1 MKNSMLGRIN
11 LYKRCEVIMM
21 FDFQHQLKILPDKPG
36 VYIMKNSLGEV
47 IYVGKAKVLKNRVRQ
62 YFQNSKNHS
71 EKVRA
76 MVKNIAE
83 FEYIVTD
90 SEMEALIL
98 ECNLIKKYSPRY
110 NIALKDDKFY
120 PFIKITTN
128 EDFPRVYVT
137 RNFAKDGNRYFGPYT
152 NGTAVYEVMGLIK
165 KLFPLRT
172 CKKAIVEGGEPTRAC
187 LNYHINLCKAP
198 CAGYISKA
206 EYWKMIDEI
215 INILNGTDTSIIK
228 NLKLEMEKAAE
239 ELEFEKAAKI
249 RDRILAIE
257 LISEKQK
264 MFTVKEG
271 DEDFIDLYTDEKDGC
286 AQVFFVREGKVT
298 GREHFMIEN
307 ISDDPVKE
315 VISSFI
321 ASFYGGTAQI
331 PKTIYV
337 PEEIEDQELIEKF
350 LTEKRG
356 SKVWIKV
363 PKKGDKKNLLDMVR
377 NNAKI
382 MLDQFKEKMVEEK
395 ELNKSA
401 LTELADV
408 LGLDSLPARIE
419 AYDISNIQGV
429 DSVGTMV
436 VFENGKAKNSDYRR
450 FKIKSVKGPND
461 YESMREILSR
471 RFSHGLEEVNKIKE
485 RNLEYSKGK
494 FCIFPDLI
502 MMDGGKGQVN
512 IALEVLKDF
521 GIEIPVCGL
530 VKDDKHRTRGIIF
543 NNEEILIRRGSG
555 LMNLITRVQDEV
567 HRYAITYHRSLRDKR
582 TLHSV
587 LEDIPRIGEK
597 RRRNLLMKFGSID
610 NIKKAS
616 MEELLDT
623 PGIDKRAA
631 ESIKQYFS
639 S

>member
-1 MKNSMLGRIN
+1 
-11 LYKRCEVIMM
+11 MM

-172 CKKAIVEGGEPTRAC
+172 CKKDIVEGGEPTRAC

-206 EYWKMIDEI
+206 EYWEMIDEI

-228 NLKLEMEKAAE
+228 KLKLEMEKAAE

-530 VKDDKHRTRGIIF
+530 VKDHKHRTRGIIF

-582 TLHSV
+582 TLHSI

>member
-1 MKNSMLGRIN
+1 
-11 LYKRCEVIMM
+11 MM

-206 EYWKMIDEI
+206 EYWEMIDEI

-228 NLKLEMEKAAE
+228 KLKLEMEKAAE

-271 DEDFIDLYTDEKDGC
+271 DEDFIVLYTDEKDGC

-408 LGLDSLPARIE
+408 LGLDSLPVRIE

-530 VKDDKHRTRGIIF
+530 VKDHKHRTRGIIF
-543 NNEEILIRRGSG
+543 NNEEIIIRRGSG

-582 TLHSV
+582 TLHSI

>member
-1 MKNSMLGRIN
+1 
-11 LYKRCEVIMM
+11 MM

-47 IYVGKAKVLKNRVRQ
+47 IYVGKAKILKNRVRQ

-206 EYWKMIDEI
+206 EYWEMIDEI
-215 INILNGTDTSIIK
+215 ISILNGTDTSIIK
-228 NLKLEMEKAAE
+228 KLKVEMEKAAE

-286 AQVFFVREGKVT
+286 AQVFFVRDGKVT

-582 TLHSV
+582 TLHSI

-610 NIKKAS
+610 NIKNAS

-623 PGIDKRAA
+623 PGIDRRAA

>member
-1 MKNSMLGRIN
+1 
-11 LYKRCEVIMM
+11 M

-206 EYWKMIDEI
+206 EYWEMIDEI

-228 NLKLEMEKAAE
+228 KLKLEMEKAAE

-408 LGLDSLPARIE
+408 LGLDSLPVRIE

-530 VKDDKHRTRGIIF
+530 VKDHKHRTRGIIF

-582 TLHSV
+582 TLHSI

-623 PGIDKRAA
+623 PGIDKGAA

>member
-1 MKNSMLGRIN
+1 
-11 LYKRCEVIMM
+11 MM

-543 NNEEILIRRGSG
+543 NNEEILIRRGSC

>member
-1 MKNSMLGRIN
+1 
-11 LYKRCEVIMM
+11 MM

-120 PFIKITTN
+120 PFIKITIN

-206 EYWKMIDEI
+206 EYWEMIDEI
-215 INILNGTDTSIIK
+215 ISILNGTDTSIIK
-228 NLKLEMEKAAE
+228 KLKVEMEKAAE

-257 LISEKQK
+257 LIREKQK

-582 TLHSV
+582 TLHSI

>member
-1 MKNSMLGRIN
+1 
-11 LYKRCEVIMM
+11 MM

-198 CAGYISKA
+198 CAGYISKD
-206 EYWKMIDEI
+206 EYWEMIDEI

-228 NLKLEMEKAAE
+228 KLKLEMEKAAE

-307 ISDDPVKE
+307 IGDDPVKE

-408 LGLDSLPARIE
+408 LGLDSLPVRIE

-582 TLHSV
+582 TLHSI

>member
-1 MKNSMLGRIN
+1 
-11 LYKRCEVIMM
+11 M

-206 EYWKMIDEI
+206 EYWEMIDEI

-228 NLKLEMEKAAE
+228 KLKLEMEKAAE

-307 ISDDPVKE
+307 IGDDSVEE

-530 VKDDKHRTRGIIF
+530 VKDHKHRTRGIIF

-582 TLHSV
+582 TLHSI

>member
-1 MKNSMLGRIN
+1 
-11 LYKRCEVIMM
+11 MM

-206 EYWKMIDEI
+206 EYWEMIDEI

-228 NLKLEMEKAAE
+228 KLKLEMEKAAE

-307 ISDDPVKE
+307 IGDDPVEE

-408 LGLDSLPARIE
+408 LGLDSLPVRIE

-567 HRYAITYHRSLRDKR
+567 HRYAITYHRSLRYKR
-582 TLHSV
+582 TLHSI

>member
-1 MKNSMLGRIN
+1 
-11 LYKRCEVIMM
+11 M

-206 EYWKMIDEI
+206 EYWEMIDEI

-228 NLKLEMEKAAE
+228 KLKLEMEKAAE

-307 ISDDPVKE
+307 IGDDPVKE

-395 ELNKSA
+395 ELNKSD

-408 LGLDSLPARIE
+408 LGLDSLPVRIE

-512 IALEVLKDF
+512 IALEVLKGF

-530 VKDDKHRTRGIIF
+530 VKDHKHRTRGIIF

-582 TLHSV
+582 TLHSI

>member
-1 MKNSMLGRIN
+1 
-11 LYKRCEVIMM
+11 MM

-206 EYWKMIDEI
+206 EYWEMIDEI

-228 NLKLEMEKAAE
+228 KLKLEMEKAAE

-307 ISDDPVKE
+307 ISDNPVKE

-530 VKDDKHRTRGIIF
+530 VKDHKHRTRGIIF

-582 TLHSV
+582 TLHSI

>member
-1 MKNSMLGRIN
+1 
-11 LYKRCEVIMM
+11 MM

-206 EYWKMIDEI
+206 EYWEMIDEI

-377 NNAKI
+377 NNSKI

-530 VKDDKHRTRGIIF
+530 VKDHKHRTRGIIF

-582 TLHSV
+582 TLHSI

>member
-1 MKNSMLGRIN
+1 
-11 LYKRCEVIMM
+11 M

-206 EYWKMIDEI
+206 EYWEMIDEI

-408 LGLDSLPARIE
+408 LGLDSLPVRIE

-582 TLHSV
+582 TLHSI

>member
-1 MKNSMLGRIN
+1 
-11 LYKRCEVIMM
+11 MM

-206 EYWKMIDEI
+206 EYWEMIDEI

-228 NLKLEMEKAAE
+228 KLKLEMEKAAE

-363 PKKGDKKNLLDMVR
+363 PKNGDKKNLLDMVR

-582 TLHSV
+582 TLHSI

>member
-1 MKNSMLGRIN
+1 
-11 LYKRCEVIMM
+11 MM

-206 EYWKMIDEI
+206 EYWEMIDEI

-228 NLKLEMEKAAE
+228 KLKLEMEKAAE

-271 DEDFIDLYTDEKDGC
+271 DEDFIVLYTDEKDGC

-307 ISDDPVKE
+307 IGDDPVEE

-582 TLHSV
+582 TLHSI

>member
-1 MKNSMLGRIN
+1 
-11 LYKRCEVIMM
+11 M

-206 EYWKMIDEI
+206 EYWEMIDEI

-228 NLKLEMEKAAE
+228 KLKLEMEKAAE

-307 ISDDPVKE
+307 IGDDPVKE

-408 LGLDSLPARIE
+408 LGLDSLPVRIE

-512 IALEVLKDF
+512 IALEVLKGF

-530 VKDDKHRTRGIIF
+530 VKDHKHRTRGIIF

-582 TLHSV
+582 TLHSI